1 MKKKIFTLIA
11 ILMIAV
17 PTASFSEKTI
27 DQKIAD
33 LEKKLPT
40 VSGKEKIEVLNELA
54 YEYLDQSAETCIKY
68 ANQALKLSRK
78 LNHRKGE
85 ATALKYISDCY
96 RIMGNHEKALECA
109 QRSFKIFEK
118 SGDKKGSSNSLM
130 AIGRVYD
137 DLSNYQKALECYLKS
152 LKIREEIGDKK
163 SISPCL
169 NSIGI
174 VYGRKGNYD
183 KALEYFQKS
192 LKIYEDI
199 GDKKSTA
206 TFLCNIGIVY
216 GRKGNY
222 DKALEYQLKSLQL
235 REEIGDKSGISDSL
249 HNIGN
254 IYNTLSNYDK
264 GLEYHLES
272 LKIREEIG
280 DKSRISGSLH
290 NIGTVYISLGNYDK
304 ALDYLLESLK
314 INKEIGDKNSTAI
327 SLGCIGIVYE
337 ELIGYDKALEYYL
350 ESLKI
355 YEEVGS
361 KYGILGSLNNIGE
374 VYTKLQKY
382 DKALENFEQSLKI
395 AKEIK
400 AKSEVKNLYKNFSQ
414 LYAAKGDYKKA
425 LEYHKLY
432 FEINDKIFNEKS
444 SKQIAE
450 MQTRF
455 ETLEKEKK
463 IELLEK
469 NSEIQ
474 KLRLSRETITK
485 YAFISGFILVLII
498 AVLLFRKYLYLF
510 SFWKKQKYISQFR
523 LMEELG
529 TGGMGI
535 VYKAHSIRDKTDTAA
550 IKVLKPELFKDET
563 SRKRFR
569 QEAAIID
576 KLEHP
581 NIVEIIERGEYKE
594 KLFIAMELLQGK
606 TLDVKI
612 DENGKMD
619 LDECFHIMI
628 QISDALVLIHSKEII
643 HRDLKPS
650 NIMLVERDG
659 DPNFVKLLDFGLA
672 RMKFQTRITR
682 TGVLMGTLNY
692 MSPEQLAHSE
702 FSLASDVY
710 SLGVTFYEMV
720 TGKIAFPGETAN
732 EIMKQVLDTTPI
744 EPRRF
749 RPDIPGELNDLIM
762 KMLEKDKESRPVIN
776 DVLLILSKMR

>member
-1 MKKKIFTLIA
+1 MKKIKKKIVALTA
-11 ILMIAV
+11 ILMISISMV
-17 PTASFSEKTI
+17 SFAEKTI

-54 YEYLDQSAETCIKY
+54 YEYKYQSTEKCIKY
-68 ANQALKLSRK
+68 ANHALNLSQK

-85 ATALKYISDCY
+85 AAALKIVGVGY
-96 RIMGNHEKALECA
+96 RLIGNKNRALECIQKA
-109 QRSFKIFEK
+109 LKIFENL
-118 SGDKKGSSNSLM
+118 GDKKNS
-130 AIGRVYD
+130 ADSI
-137 DLSNYQKALECYLKS
+137 K
-152 LKIREEIGDKK
+152 EIGLIYLDINK
-163 SISPCL
+163 
-169 NSIGI
+169 
-174 VYGRKGNYD
+174 YD
-183 KALEYFQKS
+183 TALEYFFNS
-192 LKIYEDI
+192 LRIAKEISY
-199 GDKKSTA
+199 KKGISNS
-206 TFLCNIGIVY
+206 LNNIG
-216 GRKGNY
+216 
-222 DKALEYQLKSLQL
+222 A
-235 REEIGDKSGISDSL
+235 
-249 HNIGN
+249 
-254 IYNTLSNYDK
+254 
-264 GLEYHLES
+264 
-272 LKIREEIG
+272 
-280 DKSRISGSLH
+280 
-290 NIGTVYISLGNYDK
+290 VYIF
-304 ALDYLLESLK
+304 LK
-314 INKEIGDKNSTAI
+314 KF
-327 SLGCIGIVYE
+327 
-337 ELIGYDKALEYYL
+337 DKALEYYEKAL
-350 ESLKI
+350 QIDEELGDKRGAVVSLFNIAQTKMLLSDGDSALKQYMKITEIYEELGDKEGLADSYLNLGILYGENDELKDYKKSEDYFLKSLKI
-355 YEEVGS
+355 EEEIG
-361 KYGILGSLNNIGE
+361 KKIQIARLLCNLGEIYSR
-374 VYTKLQKY
+374 QKQY
-382 DKALENFEQSLKI
+382 DKALIYLKKGLNC
-395 AKEIK
+395 AKEIE
-400 AKSEVKNLYKNFSQ
+400 AKIVVRTIFINFSD
-414 LYAAKGDYKKA
+414 LYSGMGEYKKA

-432 FEINDKIFNEKS
+432 FEANEEILNEKS

-474 KLRLSRETITK
+474 QLRLSREKITK

-523 LMEELG
+523 LMEEIG

-535 VYKAHSIRDKTDTAA
+535 IYKAHSIRDKTDTAA

-612 DENGKMD
+612 DEEGQID
-619 LDECFHIMI
+619 LDECFHIMM

-650 NIMLVERDG
+650 NIMLVEKDG
-659 DPNFVKLLDFGLA
+659 VPNFVKLLDFGLA

-702 FSLASDVY
+702 FSLSSDVY

-720 TGKIAFPGETAN
+720 TGKIAFPGDTAN

-762 KMLEKDKESRPVIN
+762 KMLEKDKESRPVIK
-776 DVLLILSKMR
+776 DVLLLLCKMH